1 MLPKGWIFLVAGLLW
16 LDGCPSSQADVA
28 KLVCYYD
35 ASSFVREGPAQLS
48 LQELEPALGFC
59 NYLIYGYAG
68 IDAESFKIKSLN
80 PELSYNRQHY
90 SQITALRRKHPHLRI
105 LLSVGGGRDVN
116 AEGVADSVK
125 YLSLLEQPEH
135 RNSFKASVREEL
147 SNYGFD
153 GLDLAWQFPL
163 LKPKRQ
169 QGALKRAWTS
179 FKGWFSSNSI
189 DPKAEEHKAQF
200 ASFVRELRLEL
211 QRNGK
216 LLTLSMLPHVD
227 AELFIDVPS
236 VLSFVDFVNLGTYDF
251 QTPQRDPKQADLP
264 APLYDMYDR
273 DARHNVNQQVQYW
286 LNHTANAQQLNIG
299 ITTYGRSW
307 KMSRDSGITGFP
319 PIADTEGPAPGGRQT
334 NQPGLLSWP
343 EICDLLQRHL
353 GQGKDTSAD
362 HLRKVGDPT
371 KRFGIYA
378 YRATDDNGENGIWVG
393 YEDPTTAAI
402 KADFVRAQ
410 GLGGV
415 ALHDLSLDDFRGQCA
430 GEKFP
435 ILRSIKYKL

>member
-1 MLPKGWIFLVAGLLW
+1 MLT
-16 LDGCPSSQADVA
+16 
-28 KLVCYYD
+28 
-35 ASSFVREGPAQLS
+35 GPAQLS

-227 AELFIDVPS
+227 AERKYQMEYHLKTLLILCCS
-236 VLSFVDFVNLGTYDF
+236 LRRCTIG
-251 QTPQRDPKQADLP
+251 
-264 APLYDMYDR
+264 
-273 DARHNVNQQVQYW
+273 
-286 LNHTANAQQLNIG
+286 AQLC
-299 ITTYGRSW
+299 
-307 KMSRDSGITGFP
+307 
-319 PIADTEGPAPGGRQT
+319 
-334 NQPGLLSWP
+334 GL
-343 EICDLLQRHL
+343 CQF
-353 GQGKDTSAD
+353 G
-362 HLRKVGDPT
+362 HLRFPDP
-371 KRFGIYA
+371 
-378 YRATDDNGENGIWVG
+378 ATGSQASG
-393 YEDPTTAAI
+393 
-402 KADFVRAQ
+402 
-410 GLGGV
+410 
-415 ALHDLSLDDFRGQCA
+415 SA
-430 GEKFP
+430 G
-435 ILRSIKYKL
+435 SAV